1 MEVGVKHILFIFI
14 FVFGRQLNAEV
25 IELKSG
31 DKKKELIELYT
42 SESCSSCPP
51 AERWINQLK
60 ELDGLWETYVPA
72 EFHVD
77 YWNHLHWIDK
87 YSKKSFSQRQ
97 RNYHRKLQ
105 AGVYTPQVI
114 QSGKNQRK
122 WYRQDLAEKI
132 KNQKAEG
139 LITSKVDLN
148 TGKVEVEFELKNQ
161 NSNQLSCHVALMA
174 GDIKTKVKRGENSGR
189 KLTHEFVVIEFS
201 EDRLVKNKSK
211 HHCRLDIDLV
221 EYNKHNSRSVAVWV
235 SETNS
240 GRVLQSAGAWVK

>member
-1 MEVGVKHILFIFI
+1 MKHVLFFI
-14 FVFGRQLNAEV
+14 VFFCGFNLNAEI

-31 DKKKELIELYT
+31 DTKKELIELYT

-60 ELDGLWETYVPA
+60 DQEGLWKTYIPT

-77 YWNHLHWIDK
+77 YWNHLHWVDK

-114 QSGKNQRK
+114 QSGENQRQ
-122 WYRQDLAEKI
+122 WYR
-132 KNQKAEG
+132 KNLSDKVKKQTAEG
-139 LITSKVDLN
+139 LITSSVNLD
-148 TGKVEVEFELKNQ
+148 TGKVEIEFELKNK
-161 NSNQLSCHVALMA
+161 NSNELSCHIALMA
-174 GDIKTKVKRGENSGR
+174 GEIKTKVKRGENSGR
-189 KLTHEFVVIEFS
+189 NLSHEFVVIEFS
-201 EDRLVKNKSK
+201 EDHLVKNKSK
-211 HHCRLDIDLV
+211 HQCRLDIDLV
-221 EYNKHNSRSVAVWV
+221 EYNKHKSRSVAVWV

-240 GRVLQSAGAWVK
+240 GRVIQSAGAWVKK